1 MASLLWNLRTNE
13 TVSPADLH
21 VHSVFSDGLKT
32 PPQLCAIAA
41 RLGIRWIALCD
52 HDTMD
57 GLEAMAQAV
66 DEENRARGGQALTLI
81 PSVEV
86 STGPGGRT
94 HLLAYGARPD
104 HAQLRAFLGRVC
116 ADRGERAAKMIR
128 RLEELGMRITPQM
141 RALPAIPSVGR
152 AHIARAL
159 VEAGEAGSVRQAFER
174 YLAEGKPAYVPRKRL
189 DTGETVAALSGMGL
203 VTVLAHPMRLGLDE
217 AALRALILE
226 WKAHGLRGIEAYHPS
241 ASHGDARMLD
251 ALARAQGLLVTGGS
265 DYHGDTD
272 VRARMGRL
280 PAGWLTAEEDVRVL
294 MSAVARTRLK
304 AADDLQK
311 EQQDV

>member
-52 HDTMD
+52 HDAMD

-66 DEENRARGGQALTLI
+66 DEENRARGGQILTLI

-128 RLEELGMRITPQM
+128 RLEEMGMRITPQM

-152 AHIARAL
+152 AHIARA
-159 VEAGEAGSVRQAFER
+159 GGGR
-174 YLAEGKPAYVPRKRL
+174 
-189 DTGETVAALSGMGL
+189 
-203 VTVLAHPMRLGLDE
+203 
-217 AALRALILE
+217 
-226 WKAHGLRGIEAYHPS
+226 RG
-241 ASHGDARMLD
+241 R
-251 ALARAQGLLVTGGS
+251 
-265 DYHGDTD
+265 
-272 VRARMGRL
+272 
-280 PAGWLTAEEDVRVL
+280 
-294 MSAVARTRLK
+294 
-304 AADDLQK
+304 
-311 EQQDV
+311 